1 MPFTLVI
8 KERGSSWAG
17 RPPRQSSHAT
27 REEAEAELLQ
37 YVRDNWDTELDS
49 DEPPEDP
56 AVMIQEYFTD
66 VLEAYDITEKP
77 A

>member
-27 REEAEAELLQ
+27 RQEAEAELLD
-37 YVRDNWDTELDS
+37 YVRENWDTELDS
-49 DEPPEDP
+49 DEPPDDP
-56 AVMIQEYFTD
+56 ATMVQEYFAD
-66 VLEAYDITEKP
+66 VLESYTITEQHP
-77 A
+77 